1 MKMKTF
7 LTKYGAW
14 ILVGILAIMMYTS
27 KKEVVEKE
35 TIFTIEKKQME
46 TVLDS
51 LIASRDSLV
60 LVTQNPIVDTVYTE
74 PQIKFITR
82 VKKDTVTVRD
92 TIWVKRQVQFQIP
105 EQTFWFHHNNRD
117 SLGGFEVSWE
127 TVITGITDLS
137 FDKYEKLYSQTEI
150 DCQVRDF
157 KLDYTIQNPLVTST
171 VYKAPPL
178 IGIVYSEY
186 SLAEEEFNLGFGM
199 LYKGKFWGSVNTSGT
214 FGIGYQF
221 SPKTML
227 KRASG
232 LLGN

>member
-1 MKMKTF
+1 MKNTII
-7 LTKYGAW
+7 T
-14 ILVGILAIMMYTS
+14 ILASLLAFMLIAFFVNKS
-27 KKEVVEKE
+27 NSRQAE

-60 LVTQNPIVDTVYTE
+60 LITQNPIRDTVYTE
-74 PQIKFITR
+74 PQIKFVTR
-82 VKKDTVTVRD
+82 VEKDTVTVRD

-127 TVITGITDLS
+127 TVVTGITDLS
-137 FDKYEKLYSQTEI
+137 IDKYEKLYSQTEI

-157 KLDYTIQNPLVTST
+157 KLDYTVQNPLVTST

-186 SLAEEEFNLGFGM
+186 SLVEEEFNLGFGM